1 MNYRKTVLML
11 AALLGML
18 ACGYAWAGPAGQ
30 GGERGATAR
39 LADPAA
45 SASPAAPATGAA
57 PASATPA
64 SSTPAPTEGQ
74 AYASLPFCTLSADG
88 KHLARQPCRTAP
100 AQRPMPR
107 RPVPQIV
114 EPMPSRAAPPR
125 VAVPPL
131 PPSAPLRAP
140 SPPQPLGNC
149 GAGGCYD
156 AGGAWQGNGVGNTT
170 VAPNG
175 KLCQRNGIWLQC
187 F

>member
-1 MNYRKTVLML
+1 MSYQKTALIL
-11 AALLGML
+11 AAVLGLL
-18 ACGYAWAGPAGQ
+18 ACGYAWAAAGQ
-30 GGERGATAR
+30 G
-39 LADPAA
+39 ADPA
-45 SASPAAPATGAA
+45 PAPAQAQA
-57 PASATPA
+57 PAVAATA
-64 SSTPAPTEGQ
+64 SSTPPPASTAAPQRPLEGQ

-100 AQRPMPR
+100 PQRPMPR
-107 RPVPQIV
+107 RPVSQII
-114 EPMPSRAAPPR
+114 EAMPSPAAPPR
-125 VAVPPL
+125 VAMPPL

-140 SPPQPLGNC
+140 SAPQPLGNC

>member
-1 MNYRKTVLML
+1 MNYQKTALIL
-11 AALLGML
+11 AAVLGLL
-18 ACGYAWAGPAGQ
+18 ACGYVWAEA
-30 GGERGATAR
+30 E
-39 LADPAA
+39 AA
-45 SASPAAPATGAA
+45 V
-57 PASATPA
+57 
-64 SSTPAPTEGQ
+64 Q

-114 EPMPSRAAPPR
+114 EPMPSPAAPPR
-125 VAVPPL
+125 VAMPPL
-131 PPSAPLRAP
+131 LPSAALRAP